1 MIRILV
7 ADDHELVREGVKK
20 VLSRENDLKIVAE
33 ASNASEVLEKLSQTQ
48 IDVVL
53 LDINMPGRSGLEVI
67 ADIRKYY
74 PGVRTLVLS
83 MLSEET
89 IAVRALK
96 LGAAGYF
103 SKEGF
108 NEELLNAI
116 RKVAAGGR
124 YVSQKLADQLA
135 ESLGP
140 DAHQS
145 LHGSLSEREFEVLC
159 LIARGK
165 KVSEIAGELSLGIPT
180 VSTYRTRILEK
191 MKMKTNAD
199 LIRYAIQNKLV
210 DGL

>member
-7 ADDHELVREGVKK
+7 ADDHELIREGVKK
-20 VLSRENDLKIVAE
+20 VLARENDLKIVAE
-33 ASNASEVLEKLSQTQ
+33 ASNAAEVLEQLSQ
-48 IDVVL
+48 IHVDVVL

-67 ADIRKYY
+67 ADIREYH
-74 PGVRTLVLS
+74 PRVRTLVLS
-83 MLSEET
+83 MLPEET

-96 LGAAGYF
+96 LGASGYF

-108 NEELLNAI
+108 NEDLLNAI

-124 YVSQKLADQLA
+124 YVTPKFADQLA

-140 DAHQS
+140 DAHTS
-145 LHGSLSEREFEVLC
+145 LHGGLSEREFEVLC

-210 DGL
+210 DV